1 MSVNRE
7 HKDRLFK
14 MIFGRP
20 EHRDWTLSLYNAVN
34 GTAYDDPSLIRFNTM
49 EDSLYMG
56 MKNDVSFV
64 MDMWMNLYGHQST
77 FNPNAPVRCLMYL
90 GRLWGKELIEGKKV
104 NIYGSKL
111 VQLPVPRFVVFYNG
125 TDEEPDEQELKLSDA
140 FPEERRDK
148 AEVEL
153 VVRMININQGYNEE
167 LAEKCRPLYEYS
179 WFIEKI
185 RQYNGEE
192 KIEKAVDR
200 ALEEMPEEFCIK
212 RFLIA
217 NREEVRMSILTEYDE
232 QKTMNLFKEEV
243 REERERAEK
252 RERDHRERYIKQMI
266 DKGVVSTREE
276 AIELSK
282 SVFI

>member
-14 MIFGRP
+14 MIFGRQ

-90 GRLWGKELIEGKKV
+90 GRLWSKELIEGKKV
-104 NIYGSKL
+104 NIYGNKL

-140 FPEERRDK
+140 FPEERRDR
-148 AEVEL
+148 AEIEL
-153 VVRMININQGYNEE
+153 VVRMININHGYNEE
-167 LAEKCRPLYEYS
+167 LVEKCRPLYEYS

-185 RQYNGEE
+185 RENNTEE
-192 KIEKAVDR
+192 DIEKAVDK
-200 ALEEMPEEFCIK
+200 ALEEMTDDFSIK
-212 RFLIA
+212 KIPGCQQRGG
-217 NREEVRMSILTEYDE
+217 SHEYPY
-232 QKTMNLFKEEV
+232 
-243 REERERAEK
+243 R
-252 RERDHRERYIKQMI
+252 I
-266 DKGVVSTREE
+266 
-276 AIELSK
+276 
-282 SVFI
+282 